1 LEKNILEVL
10 YNIILDRKEN
20 RDEGSY
26 TSYLFNKGIDK
37 ILKKVGE
44 ESTEVII
51 SAKENNRKN
60 QVAEIGDLLYHL
72 LVLMAE
78 LNISLDDVKIELEK
92 RREKTNNLKP
102 ERRKIEEL

>member
-1 LEKNILEVL
+1 MPRK
-10 YNIILDRKEN
+10 IIGKSSGRDRN
-20 RDEGSY
+20 
-26 TSYLFNKGIDK
+26 
-37 ILKKVGE
+37 
-44 ESTEVII
+44 
-51 SAKENNRKN
+51 
-60 QVAEIGDLLYHL
+60 LLYHL

>member
-1 LEKNILEVL
+1 MEKNILEVL

>member
-51 SAKENNRKN
+51 SAKENNREN

>member
-1 LEKNILEVL
+1 MEKNILEVL

-51 SAKENNRKN
+51 SAKENNREN

>member
-1 LEKNILEVL
+1 M
-10 YNIILDRKEN
+10 
-20 RDEGSY
+20 
-26 TSYLFNKGIDK
+26 
-37 ILKKVGE
+37 
-44 ESTEVII
+44 
-51 SAKENNRKN
+51 
-60 QVAEIGDLLYHL
+60 AEIVDLLYHL